1 MISDAKEFINWR
13 NSFSILFFFYQNSIS
28 YLLFVDATIQ
38 KCSYN
43 SSFNK
48 NLTLI
53 HHSIGDVSKTL
64 ENYGSQFL
72 NNTVLVAFHVVL
84 PMYVCLKCN
93 TKKIASHCCQLSAAG
108 CSVGHRMFVFGPTRT
123 GVSKKF
129 WANVQTKEKVVL
141 RIFVALFE

>member
-72 NNTVLVAFHVVL
+72 NNTVLVAFHVVYL
-84 PMYVCLKCN
+84 CMCV
-93 TKKIASHCCQLSAAG
+93 
-108 CSVGHRMFVFGPTRT
+108 
-123 GVSKKF
+123 
-129 WANVQTKEKVVL
+129 
-141 RIFVALFE
+141 

>member
-1 MISDAKEFINWR
+1 MIHLASYV
-13 NSFSILFFFYQNSIS
+13 FFYQNSIS

-72 NNTVLVAFHVVL
+72 NNTVLVAFHVVYL
-84 PMYVCLKCN
+84 CMCV
-93 TKKIASHCCQLSAAG
+93 
-108 CSVGHRMFVFGPTRT
+108 
-123 GVSKKF
+123 
-129 WANVQTKEKVVL
+129 
-141 RIFVALFE
+141 